1 MTTFQVRANLRWRLR
16 RLVGLTARPH
26 ERLVDPDS
34 LPMIRDGD
42 VPTLALETERKQD
55 LAEGLPQASGHTAR
69 RLSRGGLTVWV
80 TGAFLLGWVLYA
92 AWTVAMAATAA
103 SQPLFVAPR
112 LSDYPPLS
120 AVKLEPQRTSVDARG
135 PRTESKTTDD
145 LAKSALRQFAA
156 FENARAEPVLRSTRT
171 VVTQVVP
178 GSAAERAGIVSG
190 DVIAG
195 IDGRAVTVVWDL
207 YRHLTDESMKSVS
220 LALRRG
226 TEEVQAQLA
235 ATEEALDM
243 TTHGL
248 RFEVPSHLRFVGTS
262 DLERLVE
269 QLRAHHLSHI
279 PDDQHQLFLEGLVL
293 LSEELSV
300 NGLALRAIG
309 PDRPGYV
316 RSEDLITWYRQR
328 FSTQVHL
335 ARGEHDQLQRQ
346 LARVISGLA
355 LALAAVAAW
364 GVLMSSVR
372 AWRSLR
378 GTSS

>member
-1 MTTFQVRANLRWRLR
+1 
-16 RLVGLTARPH
+16 
-26 ERLVDPDS
+26 
-34 LPMIRDGD
+34 MIRDGD

-171 VVTQVVP
+171 VVTLVVP

-195 IDGRAVTVVWDL
+195 IATAW
-207 YRHLTDESMKSVS
+207 HIT
-220 LALRRG
+220 
-226 TEEVQAQLA
+226 A
-235 ATEEALDM
+235 ATTQATARATGPATDCRAMATEQAPSPS
-243 TTHGL
+243 TTVT
-248 RFEVPSHLRFVGTS
+248 RAPI
-262 DLERLVE
+262 RLT
-269 QLRAHHLSHI
+269 R
-279 PDDQHQLFLEGLVL
+279 
-293 LSEELSV
+293 
-300 NGLALRAIG
+300 
-309 PDRPGYV
+309 
-316 RSEDLITWYRQR
+316 
-328 FSTQVHL
+328 
-335 ARGEHDQLQRQ
+335 
-346 LARVISGLA
+346 
-355 LALAAVAAW
+355 
-364 GVLMSSVR
+364 
-372 AWRSLR
+372 
-378 GTSS
+378 